1 MLCAGY
7 VQGSKSTLHVFSPW
21 GRRDVQ
27 GVQGVQGYFARAYVR
42 ICVGAWAGIKKCSL
56 IFIPRARLIT
66 MHTLHTMHKRW
77 GSKAESVQGL
87 KTTLHIPCT
96 ELKTGE
102 WR

>member
-1 MLCAGY
+1 
-7 VQGSKSTLHVFSPW
+7 
-21 GRRDVQ
+21 
-27 GVQGVQGYFARAYVR
+27 
-42 ICVGAWAGIKKCSL
+42 
-56 IFIPRARLIT
+56 